1 MYYSRSRPL
10 FLLHFSSLLEVEH
23 SVKERGPD
31 QDLPVYTCFW
41 ASLHSLLTQC
51 TYYAPIYTY
60 LHTYLHCTFPPTYL
74 STYLLPTHLSHYQY
88 LYTCLFR
95 IEIPSSCQPYFSL
108 FLISCHDGM
117 KVDLY
122 QMAVARLQ
130 FKAYWC
136 NSRKKTIIIIFTFKK
151 IINSILL
158 ESLLGFAQFCS
169 FLRDQVSFSANN
181 VHSHHDN
188 SGNHWEEWATK
199 TSYIVF
205 WLLLLT
211 WQSYQPR
218 TMQNS
223 RINYIQR
230 SFLESNNCK
239 ALGQDSHNPWS
250 TQRIKLL
257 KIIFG

>member
-10 FLLHFSSLLEVEH
+10 FLLHFSSLLEVER

-51 TYYAPIYTY
+51 TYYAPIYTN
-60 LHTYLHCTFPPTYL
+60 LHTYLHCTFPPSYL

-136 NSRKKTIIIIFTFKK
+136 NSRKK
-151 IINSILL
+151 NYY
-158 ESLLGFAQFCS
+158 
-169 FLRDQVSFSANN
+169 NN
-181 VHSHHDN
+181 FH
-188 SGNHWEEWATK
+188 
-199 TSYIVF
+199 F
-205 WLLLLT
+205 
-211 WQSYQPR
+211 
-218 TMQNS
+218 
-223 RINYIQR
+223 
-230 SFLESNNCK
+230 
-239 ALGQDSHNPWS
+239 
-250 TQRIKLL
+250 
-257 KIIFG
+257 